1 MKGLQESFAELRKL
15 ILRKF
20 ATVRFTTVQMPEQFL
35 VEVRAIGRERLPGVL
50 VVYDGTTIADG
61 VREDQVT
68 LVLVDRFRADSDDRA
83 LSVLEATENL
93 LSLFP
98 ADGQDLDGVWT
109 FPRDCQIAS
118 PDRDFAAL
126 ALGVSMRQSNG

>member
-1 MKGLQESFAELRKL
+1 MRKL

-20 ATVRFTTVQMPEQFL
+20 ATVRFTTVQTPEQFL

-118 PDRDFAAL
+118 PGRDFAAL